1 MVDKVA
7 KILPSLEKEFGRAQE
22 IGKIVDVEGKEM
34 FEKVKEEIIKLLYAK
49 YEVESK
55 RMVRILN
62 KYIMELYNHIFSFL
76 SYLITAQA
84 YRRPSPPSIPSKLVC
99 HPHNLHCWTLRRWPR
114 SSPTICSCT

>member
-7 KILPSLEKEFGRAQE
+7 KILPCLERELSRAQE

-34 FEKVKEEIIKLLYAK
+34 FNNVKEEIIELLDAK

-62 KYIMELYNHIFSFL
+62 SYSLQHYNNNCSVLSFL
-76 SYLITAQA
+76 VTAQA
-84 YRRPSPPSIPSKLVC
+84 
-99 HPHNLHCWTLRRWPR
+99 
-114 SSPTICSCT
+114 